1 MKKKEECAL
10 VRELLPIYCDDAV
23 GDEGKAVIEKHL
35 KECKECSTYKEEIAK
50 MKEEEEASQ
59 DKMEAVKTE
68 QVTKVSKKLRR
79 HKKKVDL
86 ISTVAVVFVW
96 LAFMIS
102 FQVVE
107 VSGISM
113 EPSFQ
118 DGERLL
124 MNRVV
129 YHLRSPKQGDVVSV
143 AQEDMT
149 LLKRV
154 VGVPGD
160 TIEIKDNAVFINGKS
175 VKIKGEEGRI
185 EPGDLIYPLTL
196 GKDEYFVMGDNV
208 EVSLDSRSS
217 SVGVIERDEI
227 RTKFLCRFF
236 SFKK

>member
-1 MKKKEECAL
+1 M
-10 VRELLPIYCDDAV
+10 DF
-23 GDEGKAVIEKHL
+23 
-35 KECKECSTYKEEIAK
+35 
-50 MKEEEEASQ
+50 
-59 DKMEAVKTE
+59 
-68 QVTKVSKKLRR
+68 
-79 HKKKVDL
+79 

-96 LAFMIS
+96 LAFMIC

-113 EPSFQ
+113 KPSFQ

-143 AQEDMT
+143 ALEDMT

-175 VKIKGEEGRI
+175 VKIKGEEGQI
-185 EPGDLIYPLTL
+185 EPGDLTYPLTL